1 MGKKGAVRL
10 GKGHTGVFIN
20 IIYKTFTDSPDLS
33 KRHVHLFW
41 YSLDKKTKL
50 SDMEINTHE
59 PKHLPLSCLEMS
71 SESGNVVVE
80 PNQPSASE
88 LRRQKRETARLARAQ
103 QVSQKVVTRR
113 IVTVYEG
120 DPGTSRD
127 PDPMNT
133 KGWTLV
139 TGNYRRRNNN
149 Q

>member
-1 MGKKGAVRL
+1 
-10 GKGHTGVFIN
+10 
-20 IIYKTFTDSPDLS
+20 
-33 KRHVHLFW
+33 
-41 YSLDKKTKL
+41 
-50 SDMEINTHE
+50 MEINTHE